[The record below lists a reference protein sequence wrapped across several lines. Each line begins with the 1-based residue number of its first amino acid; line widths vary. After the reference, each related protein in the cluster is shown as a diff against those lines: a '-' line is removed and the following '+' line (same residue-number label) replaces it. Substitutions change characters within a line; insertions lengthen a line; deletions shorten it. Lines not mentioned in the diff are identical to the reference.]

1 MWWNRLKIE
10 WIEWNWSLL
19 SITREFRFSPIPR
32 ALSWH
37 QVASLGTIEDLG
49 SPAQS
54 MKRKYN
60 SEYPSHGKKYQ
71 MTHWSTHGKENID
84 PLKWLKTK
92 WHIDLSMIEYQM
104 TYPINRE
111 NIDA

>member
-1 MWWNRLKIE
+1 MREYWCLVIE
-10 WIEWNWSLL
+10 
-19 SITREFRFSPIPR
+19 
-32 ALSWH
+32 
-37 QVASLGTIEDLG
+37 
-49 SPAQS
+49 
-54 MKRKYN
+54 
-60 SEYPSHGKKYQ
+60 YQ